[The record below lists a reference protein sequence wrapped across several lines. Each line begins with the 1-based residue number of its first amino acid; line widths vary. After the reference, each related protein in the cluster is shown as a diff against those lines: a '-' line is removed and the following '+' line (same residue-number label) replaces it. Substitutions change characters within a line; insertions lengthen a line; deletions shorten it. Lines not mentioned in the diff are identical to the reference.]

1 MKIKGLKNHSR
12 LTIEGTP
19 TDYFFFLIATTTT
32 TTTRPLAFSIDKL
45 PLQYLKKP

>member
-19 TDYFFFLIATTTT
+19 TDYYFFLNCNNNNEAASF
-32 TTTRPLAFSIDKL
+32 L
-45 PLQYLKKP
+45 Y